1 VFQTVPF
8 LGLPGISNL
17 LISAMIV
24 GLLIYVI
31 MPPYTR
37 MVATWLYR

>member
-1 VFQTVPF
+1 MPF

-24 GLLIYVI
+24 GLLTFLI
-31 MPPYTR
+31 MPPYTH